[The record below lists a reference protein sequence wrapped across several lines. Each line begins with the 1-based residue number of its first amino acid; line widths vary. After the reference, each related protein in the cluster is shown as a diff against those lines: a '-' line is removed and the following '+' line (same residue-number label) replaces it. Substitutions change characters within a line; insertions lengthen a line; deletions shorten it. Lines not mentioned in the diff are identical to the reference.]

1 LAEPRANDAALL
13 GVFLQ
18 PGANA
23 LDVATNVKKT
33 LQTLATRF
41 PGVCYSVVYDTTRF
55 VEVSIREV
63 VKTLAEAMLLV
74 FRSCSSSCRAK
85 ATL

>member
-1 LAEPRANDAALL
+1 LCEPRANDAALL

-33 LQTLATRF
+33 LPTLATRLPMTLYEEVHQQRLLGNPKVHRQF
-41 PGVCYSVVYDTTRF
+41 LLRVVAVAAR
-55 VEVSIREV
+55 
-63 VKTLAEAMLLV
+63 TL
-74 FRSCSSSCRAK
+74 
-85 ATL
+85 